1 MDSTLFRLVAH
12 LGLFALITVGMS
24 TLWILRGRYVRL
36 THVPLAVAALGLFAI
51 WLLMLALS
59 IRDLNWLTRDMLIW
73 PLTVTELGA
82 AALGWTWWAI
92 AVKKTFRIEHRNG
105 NGVTAT

>member
-12 LGLFALITVGMS
+12 LSLFALLTVGMS

-36 THVPLAVAALGLFAI
+36 THVPLAVSALGVFAI

-59 IRDLNWLTRDMLIW
+59 IRDLNWLTREMLIW
-73 PLTVTELGA
+73 PLTVAELGA
-82 AALGWTWWAI
+82 SALGWAWWMI
-92 AVKKTFRIEHRNG
+92 AVKKTFRIERRNG